1 MMFQF
6 RFQSILEYRKALEDR
21 IQSDFAE
28 GKRLLE
34 MRLKALDDLRAEK
47 AQRME
52 NLRSL
57 DQRRVA
63 PSDVSFLAS
72 YIRFLREAE
81 SRAEDAISEMKASL
95 EEKRKELVAAMKD
108 RKIMEE
114 LRKRHLLEFQVSE
127 KTLENRNLDEIG
139 VTRFRK
145 RDL

>member
-1 MMFQF
+1 MFQF

-81 SRAEDAISEMKASL
+81 SRAEGAISEMKASL

-139 VTRFRK
+139 VTRFLK

>member
-1 MMFQF
+1 MFQF

-28 GKRLLE
+28 EKRLLE
-34 MRLKALDDLRAEK
+34 ARLKALDDVRAEK
-47 AQRME
+47 ARRME
-52 NLRSL
+52 ALRSM
-57 DQRRVA
+57 DRTRVA

-81 SRAEDAISEMKASL
+81 SREENAVTEMKTSL
-95 EEKRKELVAAMKD
+95 EEKRKELVFAMKE

-114 LRKRHLLEFQVSE
+114 LRKRHMLEFQVSE

-145 RDL
+145 RGL